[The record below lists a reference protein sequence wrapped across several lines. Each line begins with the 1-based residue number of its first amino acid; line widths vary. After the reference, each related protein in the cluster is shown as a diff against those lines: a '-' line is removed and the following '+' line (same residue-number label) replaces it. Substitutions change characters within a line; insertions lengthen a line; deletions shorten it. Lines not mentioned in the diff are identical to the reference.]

1 MLLILSGSRV
11 SLTSPLRLTFRAS
24 LHRHGRLFTSADT
37 QRNQELKSVDDLPG
51 PHSNLTGISLA
62 KKFISDGLKLFVFKQ
77 KRADRDQRNRILEA
91 QVRNAQKFG
100 PIFRTKYTGLR
111 PVTNVKISNPSDV
124 ATVLRAESRTPLR
137 PDAPAREY
145 YRKKTNKP
153 AGLIFDN
160 GPDWYKHRR
169 GVNER
174 MMKPKNVAEYDTAF
188 NEIVTDFI
196 TRLEKLRGSHGLE
209 NEVPFLEKELFKWS
223 FESVSRVLFDERF
236 GSLEDE
242 VKPEVLEFINS
253 VYNFLVTSADIDV
266 QPVWLVKMYRTKMY
280 KQFAESQDNFYEYT
294 EKCIRRK
301 LKEYEEREKLSK
313 EGQNQSDKMEF
324 FEYLASKSEMTYE
337 DLLATY
343 VDIYFAGV
351 DTTAASILW
360 ALYQLAKNQDKQLKL
375 HQEISTVLKPGEIA
389 TAKSLPELP
398 YLKACIKEVL
408 RMYAV
413 FYLHRLTEQDL
424 VLSGYKIPAG
434 TQVMILT
441 HAMGMSEQYFTDPS
455 SFKPER
461 WLQDHR
467 RPPAGSSENVDAF
480 ASLPFGFGTRM
491 CVGRRI
497 SELEQYLLLA
507 RIVQHYQIFYP
518 IGETAERTTHGV
530 VIIPDRPLRIQ
541 FVKRG

>member
-188 NEIVTDFI
+188 SEIVTDFYYQARE
-196 TRLEKLRGSHGLE
+196 T
-209 NEVPFLEKELFKWS
+209 
-223 FESVSRVLFDERF
+223 SR
-236 GSLEDE
+236 
-242 VKPEVLEFINS
+242 KP
-253 VYNFLVTSADIDV
+253 
-266 QPVWLVKMYRTKMY
+266 WL
-280 KQFAESQDNFYEYT
+280 
-294 EKCIRRK
+294 
-301 LKEYEEREKLSK
+301 
-313 EGQNQSDKMEF
+313 G
-324 FEYLASKSEMTYE
+324 
-337 DLLATY
+337 
-343 VDIYFAGV
+343 
-351 DTTAASILW
+351 
-360 ALYQLAKNQDKQLKL
+360 
-375 HQEISTVLKPGEIA
+375 
-389 TAKSLPELP
+389 
-398 YLKACIKEVL
+398 
-408 RMYAV
+408 
-413 FYLHRLTEQDL
+413 
-424 VLSGYKIPAG
+424 
-434 TQVMILT
+434 
-441 HAMGMSEQYFTDPS
+441 
-455 SFKPER
+455 
-461 WLQDHR
+461 
-467 RPPAGSSENVDAF
+467 
-480 ASLPFGFGTRM
+480 
-491 CVGRRI
+491 
-497 SELEQYLLLA
+497 
-507 RIVQHYQIFYP
+507 
-518 IGETAERTTHGV
+518 
-530 VIIPDRPLRIQ
+530 
-541 FVKRG
+541 KRGPLSRERALQVVF